1 MRKEFADPVH
11 NIISVVQVADAD
23 GGAGFSFDV
32 AKQRLGVDGA
42 EGAADAYAKEEEDD
56 GEEGEDKE

>member
-1 MRKEFADPVH
+1 MSA
-11 NIISVVQVADAD
+11 VQVADAD

>member
-1 MRKEFADPVH
+1 M
-11 NIISVVQVADAD
+11 ADAD

-32 AKQRLGVDGA
+32 AKQRLGVEGA
-42 EGAADAYAKEEEDD
+42 EGAADAYAKEEGEG

>member
-1 MRKEFADPVH
+1 M
-11 NIISVVQVADAD
+11 SVVQVADAD

-42 EGAADAYAKEEEDD
+42 EGAADAYAKEEEE
-56 GEEGEDKE
+56 GGEDEE